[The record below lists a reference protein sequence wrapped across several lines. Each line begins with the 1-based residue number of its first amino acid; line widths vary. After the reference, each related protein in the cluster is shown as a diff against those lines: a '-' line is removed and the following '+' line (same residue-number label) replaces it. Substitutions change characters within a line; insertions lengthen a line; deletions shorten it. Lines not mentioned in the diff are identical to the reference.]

1 MYGYYFFQW
10 ILFFFIYCFFG
21 WIWESCYVSVRE
33 HKWVNRGFLHGPLIP
48 IYGFGA
54 IAVLFA
60 TIPVRDDL
68 LAVYIFGMAG
78 ATLLEY
84 VTGAVME
91 KIFKVRYWDYTD
103 RFMNVNGHICLI
115 ASLAWGAFSVLL
127 IQYIHAP
134 VERAVLSLRPD
145 IAEVLVFVMT
155 VAFTVDT
162 TQSFNEAMDLKEVVE
177 RLTENSQE
185 LKRIQKRVDVIVAV
199 IDADIQGYKKT
210 LGGYLSAEKTIKE
223 LSGTISEYLER
234 ARNKSEGA
242 AHGIREEIERM
253 CDEMR
258 RLQESLGRQQQRL
271 GQMEGRQYLRSIR
284 LLRRNPG
291 AVSRNY
297 KEALEEV
304 MQDSDII
311 SRFKHKRDTE

>member
-1 MYGYYFFQW
+1 MCGYHFFQW

-54 IAVLFA
+54 VAVLFV
-60 TIPVRDDL
+60 TIPVRDHL
-68 LAVYIFGMAG
+68 VLVYILGMIG

-91 KIFKVRYWDYTD
+91 KIFKVRYWDYSGK
-103 RFMNVNGHICLI
+103 FLNLNGHICLM
-115 ASLAWGAFSVLL
+115 ASLAWGAFSVLM
-127 IQYIHAP
+127 IRYIHAP
-134 VERAVLSLRPD
+134 VEKAVLWMQAD
-145 IAEVLVFVMT
+145 
-155 VAFTVDT
+155 VAQIVVVAMVVALAVDA
-162 TQSFNEAMDLKEVVE
+162 TQSFNEAMDLKEIIE
-177 RLTENSQE
+177 RMAESSQE

-210 LGGYLSAEKTIKE
+210 LGGYLSAERLMKE
-223 LSGTISEYLER
+223 LSETISEYLER
-234 ARNKSEGA
+234 ARDKSEGA

-258 RLQESLGRQQQRL
+258 RLQESLGRQQQKM
-271 GQMEGRQYLRSIR
+271 GEMKGRRYLRSVR

-291 AVSRNY
+291 AVSKNY
-297 KEALEEV
+297 REALEEV
-304 MQDSDII
+304 MQNSGMI
-311 SRFKHKRDTE
+311 SKFKHRRDTE